1 MAVILRWF
9 CCFSLIMSALV
20 VAQEEAPAAP
30 DPEALDTSWW
40 TYFEPAE
47 QLGKSGLKARIEKNR
62 DSLEQFMLGLNDKK
76 KETLSPLVT
85 QINEGLERY
94 ASLRELVATPP
105 PIPPPAEQYSLAEAV
120 ERFVL
125 WRELKR
131 EFELEQGDLAWQKTQ
146 LATGRKRQAK
156 RRGEYLNLREAD
168 PQRFPQAI
176 KLMSNRVSLELAS
189 LQNKQQ
195 ATKLKITEDHLQ
207 RLVDELAAISLKLTP
222 SPDTYADLTRRQS
235 EAKSKADVLR
245 ERAIEQSY
253 ASLLDES
260 LDIVERKYKSLLN
273 ANIEIEAGVYELAVK
288 RYQIMAAL
296 EGLLAT
302 QQGDQKSSD
311 QKSISLLREAVK
323 QAHKFIEATKHQ
335 DQLWRSLSAQTHK
348 FVGTQKL
355 GVGAEAGEHGA
366 AYQRTNIQIEE
377 NDRRLREYDLERDKG
392 NFIVQVAQEKLNDEA
407 GWLNRGL
414 FAIDI
419 GFEQS
424 WDQLALW
431 MNATLIEINEV
442 PLTAMGLL
450 RVIFIIFI
458 AWLVSRVLRRGLDTL
473 AVHNQALSPSA
484 IYTLGRVIH
493 YLVLVLGIII
503 GLSSIGL
510 DFTKFALF
518 ASALGVGI
526 GFGLQNLIGNFVS
539 GLIILFEKSLKVG
552 DFVELSSGLAGEVK
566 EINMRGTLI
575 TTNDNIDIIVPNSDF
590 VNNQVTNWTLR
601 ETERRIHIPFG
612 VAYGTDKDTVKQ
624 AALEAADAVKWTL
637 NHDANRQPQV
647 WFVQFGDSSL
657 NFELIVWLKAEAVKR
672 PGAVQAAYLWEID
685 TKLKEHGIEIPFP
698 QRDLHLRSVFGQ
710 KDEAGLLLLK
720 RQNEVDPGHQ

>member
-1 MAVILRWF
+1 
-9 CCFSLIMSALV
+9 
-20 VAQEEAPAAP
+20 
-30 DPEALDTSWW
+30 
-40 TYFEPAE
+40 
-47 QLGKSGLKARIEKNR
+47 
-62 DSLEQFMLGLNDKK
+62 
-76 KETLSPLVT
+76 
-85 QINEGLERY
+85 
-94 ASLRELVATPP
+94 
-105 PIPPPAEQYSLAEAV
+105 
-120 ERFVL
+120 
-125 WRELKR
+125 
-131 EFELEQGDLAWQKTQ
+131 
-146 LATGRKRQAK
+146 
-156 RRGEYLNLREAD
+156 
-168 PQRFPQAI
+168 
-176 KLMSNRVSLELAS
+176 
-189 LQNKQQ
+189 
-195 ATKLKITEDHLQ
+195 
-207 RLVDELAAISLKLTP
+207 
-222 SPDTYADLTRRQS
+222 
-235 EAKSKADVLR
+235 
-245 ERAIEQSY
+245 
-253 ASLLDES
+253 
-260 LDIVERKYKSLLN
+260 
-273 ANIEIEAGVYELAVK
+273 
-288 RYQIMAAL
+288 
-296 EGLLAT
+296 
-302 QQGDQKSSD
+302 
-311 QKSISLLREAVK
+311 
-323 QAHKFIEATKHQ
+323 
-335 DQLWRSLSAQTHK
+335 
-348 FVGTQKL
+348 
-355 GVGAEAGEHGA
+355 
-366 AYQRTNIQIEE
+366 
-377 NDRRLREYDLERDKG
+377 
-392 NFIVQVAQEKLNDEA
+392 
-407 GWLNRGL
+407 
-414 FAIDI
+414 
-419 GFEQS
+419 
-424 WDQLALW
+424 

-612 VAYGTDKDTVKQ
+612 VAYGTDKDTVKK
-624 AALEAADAVKWTL
+624 AALEAADAVTWTL
-637 NHDANRQPQV
+637 NHDAKRQPQV

-657 NFELIVWLKAEAVKR
+657 NFELIVWLKAEAVKK

>member
-1 MAVILRWF
+1 MAVIVRWF
-9 CCFSLIMSALV
+9 LYFALTWYSV
-20 VAQEEAPAAP
+20 VQAQEDTPAAP
-30 DPEALDTSWW
+30 DPQALEASWW
-40 TYFEPAE
+40 AYFEPAE
-47 QLGKSGLKARIEKNR
+47 PLSKSDLKARIEKNR
-62 DSLEQFMLGLNDKK
+62 DSLEQLMLGLNNKQR
-76 KETLSPLVT
+76 ENLFPLVK
-85 QINEGLERY
+85 QINEGLDRF
-94 ASLRELVATPP
+94 ASLRELAAIPSLVPP
-105 PIPPPAEQYSLAEAV
+105 PTEQYTLAEAV
-120 ERFVL
+120 GRFVL
-125 WRELKR
+125 WRQLKR
-131 EFELEQGDLAWQKTQ
+131 EVELEQGDLEWQKTQ

-156 RRGEYLNLREAD
+156 RRGEYLNLRESD
-168 PQRFPQAI
+168 PQLLPQAI
-176 KLMSNRVSLELAS
+176 KLMSTRVSLELAS

-195 ATKLKITEDHLQ
+195 GAKLKIAEDNLQ
-207 RLVDELAAISLKLTP
+207 RLVEELASIRLKLVP
-222 SPDTYADLTRRQS
+222 SPDASADLMRRQA
-235 EAKSKADVLR
+235 EAESKADVLR
-245 ERAIEQSY
+245 EKAIEQSY
-253 ASLLDES
+253 ASLLDETLDSGELKYRS
-260 LDIVERKYKSLLN
+260 LVNTD
-273 ANIEIEAGVYELAVK
+273 IEIETGVYELAAK
-288 RYQIMAAL
+288 RYQVMAVL
-296 EGLLAT
+296 EGLFIT
-302 QQGDQKSSD
+302 QKGD

-323 QAHKFIEATKHQ
+323 KFHDFLAVIKQQEQ
-335 DQLWRSLSAQTHK
+335 FWRSLNVQTRKFLATQNSAMT
-348 FVGTQKL
+348 
-355 GVGAEAGEHGA
+355 GEHGA
-366 AYQRTNIQIEE
+366 VYQRMNTQIES
-377 NDRRLREYDLERDKG
+377 NDRRLREFELERDKG
-392 NFIVQVAQEKLNDEA
+392 SFFVQIAQATLKDDA
-407 GWLNRGL
+407 GWLDRGL
-414 FAIDI
+414 LAMDT

-424 WDQLALW
+424 WDQLGRW

-442 PLTAMGLL
+442 PLTSMGLL

-458 AWLVSRVLRRGLDTL
+458 AWLVSRVLGRGLNKL
-473 AVHNQALSPSA
+473 AAHNEVLSPSA

-601 ETERRIHIPFG
+601 ETNRRIHVPFG
-612 VAYGTDKDTVKQ
+612 VAYGTDKDLVKL
-624 AALEAADAVKWTL
+624 AVLEAADDVKWTL
-637 NHDANRQPQV
+637 SDDINRKPQV

-657 NFELIVWLKAEAVKR
+657 NFELVVWLQAEAVKR

-710 KDEAGLLLLK
+710 KDEAGLLLLN
-720 RQNEVDPGHQ
+720 RQNEVDPAHQ